1 MKHAIHIL
9 KLTTTAILAALLLSV
24 QIASAQPARSAQLL
38 STVNSTLLQT
48 EGIPAGLIHDEQNSR
63 YLFWAELEAGTLHLL
78 ERTETGSYLKKN
90 SVPISMGK
98 AGFGKEVEG
107 DLKTPV
113 GLYKITSFLGD
124 DQLTDKYG
132 TGAYPLNY
140 PNNWDRVKKRTG
152 HGIWLHGLPKGV
164 SARPLLD
171 SDGCVV
177 VSNPI
182 LDDFNSYIKTGESTF
197 VLSEKLEWLSPDT
210 EQPANDILQALDNW
224 QEDWSAND
232 NAAYLSHYHK
242 DFTDAKRDLSQW
254 TNYKTR
260 VNASKQHIR
269 VKLTQ
274 LSVIAYPGED
284 NLISSRF
291 YQDYQSSNFSWHGWK
306 QLLWRR
312 AENGE
317 WKILYEG
324 NG

>member
-1 MKHAIHIL
+1 M
-9 KLTTTAILAALLLSV
+9 LLLSV
-24 QIASAQPARSAQLL
+24 QIASAQSVGPAQLL
-38 STVNSTLLQT
+38 STVNPALLQT
-48 EGIPAGLIHDEQNSR
+48 EGIPAGLIHDEQKSR
-63 YLFWAELEAGTLHLL
+63 YLFWAELEAGKLHLL
-78 ERTETGSYLKKN
+78 ERTETGSYLKRN
-90 SVPISMGK
+90 SVPISIGK

-164 SARPLLD
+164 SKRPLLD

-197 VLSEKLEWLSPDT
+197 VLSEKLEWLPPET
-210 EQPANDILQALDNW
+210 EQPANDILEALDSW

-232 NAAYLSHYHK
+232 NKAYLSHYHK
-242 DFTDAKRDLSQW
+242 DFTDTKRDLTQW
-254 TNYKTR
+254 TSYKTR
-260 VNASKQHIR
+260 VNASKRNIEIS
-269 VKLTQ
+269 LTQ
-274 LSVIAYPGED
+274 LSVIAYQGEE

-291 YQDYQSSNFSWHGWK
+291 YQDYRSSNFSWQGWK